1 MDSSQPIAIS
11 FAPARKSPK
20 RTILLFLLVL
30 LIICLSVAAFM
41 FGIYA
46 TAEKMRS
53 DAAAASTALTK
64 EKSTAA
70 TDIDLATAL
79 RTSTVNNV
87 IEKES
92 FPSYSLTQIQ
102 QLDVSQPSGANL
114 SDLKLVTQGALVG
127 LEESFLKAEQDYG
140 VNCLFVMA
148 IASIESANGTICYRP
163 NNMFGYGGISFSSKA
178 ECINV
183 VSQGLAT
190 KYLKPGSSLYSGK
203 TISDVNKRYAA
214 STTWDDKVSKKMAS
228 YYAIISKHHNA
239 ALEKLK

>member
-1 MDSSQPIAIS
+1 MVKSEVFKIS
-11 FAPARKSPK
+11 FGPFGTLSVRA
-20 RTILLFLLVL
+20 VL
-30 LIICLSVAAFM
+30 LILFIICLSIGMFV

-46 TAEKMRS
+46 TADKIRS
-53 DAAAASTALTK
+53 DAAAAGTALAK

-70 TDIDLATAL
+70 QDVDLANAL

-87 IEKES
+87 IAQES
-92 FPSYSLTQIQ
+92 FPAYSTAQIL
-102 QLDVSQPSGANL
+102 QLDVSKPSGVTL
-114 SDLKLVTQGALVG
+114 SDLKLITQGSLVG

-148 IASIESANGTICYRP
+148 IASIESANGTICFRP
-163 NNMFGYGGISFSSKA
+163 NNMFGYGGMSFSSKA
-178 ECINV
+178 ECIDV
-183 VSQGLAT
+183 VSKGLAT
-190 KYLKPGSSLYSGK
+190 RYLAPGSSLYSGK

-214 STTWDDKVSKKMAS
+214 STTWDDKVSKKMTS